1 MNIDLIAKMK
11 NYEEF
16 MSAYCPGDE
25 LVEYKGKSLLFYAL
39 SNNDPESRYRISS
52 FLINKGT
59 YALGTNEEGENLLHI
74 LLSRVNHNLEQTI
87 ELCQELISQGID
99 VNQLDSKGRVS
110 LQYLI
115 NLKYTDDELWA
126 LYELWFSQTKL
137 MVSHKNSWGVSPIEL
152 AEKLPYREK
161 LLVELKNRMD

>member
-1 MNIDLIAKMK
+1 M
-11 NYEEF
+11 
-16 MSAYCPGDE
+16 
-25 LVEYKGKSLLFYAL
+25 
-39 SNNDPESRYRISS
+39 
-52 FLINKGT
+52 
-59 YALGTNEEGENLLHI
+59 
-74 LLSRVNHNLEQTI
+74 
-87 ELCQELISQGID
+87 
-99 VNQLDSKGRVS
+99 KGRVS